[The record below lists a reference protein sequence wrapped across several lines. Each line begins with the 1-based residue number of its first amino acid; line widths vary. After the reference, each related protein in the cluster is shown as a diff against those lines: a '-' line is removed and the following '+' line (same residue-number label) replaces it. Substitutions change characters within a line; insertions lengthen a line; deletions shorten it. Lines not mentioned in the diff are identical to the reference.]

1 MKLSHLNGLRALE
14 ATLRKGTFTAAADE
28 LGVTVAA
35 IGQQIR
41 GLEEYI
47 GVKLFDRLP
56 SGAKPTDEAQ
66 SIASRLTVGFT
77 HIEEVLGEL
86 RSGRHDGSVSI
97 SMSRY
102 VLDDWLAER
111 MPLFHKKF
119 PEVKVNFHTGEKF
132 VDLLSSEADMA
143 IRFSPEPAPEYS
155 FDELY
160 KGCFLPVCTPEFAI
174 LHNLSQTT
182 KDLTG
187 VPLFQIHEV
196 TSDPAWIGWPELMK
210 RHGVCKSDPMP
221 IQQISGY
228 RTALTGEGLILC
240 GLTEGFNDLSE
251 GRLVAPL
258 GPDYV
263 MQFTYGYR
271 LVWPAGRSPTRA
283 MRLFRT
289 WLLDVHKEFIDEA
302 SVLLGVQLH

>member
-41 GLEEYI
+41 GLEAYI
-47 GVKLFDRLP
+47 DVKLFDRLP
-56 SGAKPTDEAQ
+56 SGVRPTDDALA
-66 SIASRLTVGFT
+66 IAARLTVGFT
-77 HIEEVLGEL
+77 YIEEVFGEL
-86 RSGRHDGSVSI
+86 RSGRRDGSLSI
-97 SMSRY
+97 TMSRY

-111 MPLFHKKF
+111 MPRFYEQF
-119 PEVKVNFHTGEKF
+119 PEVSIIFHTGDKL
-132 VDLLSSEADMA
+132 VDLLSGEADMA
-143 IRFSPEPAPEYS
+143 IRFSPEPGPEYS

-160 KGCFLPVCTPEFAI
+160 MGCFLPVCTPEFAAR
-174 LHNLSQTT
+174 HNLSQDT

-187 VPLFQIHEV
+187 VPLFQIHEI
-196 TSDPAWIGWPELMK
+196 TSDPAWIGWPGLLE
-210 RHGVCKSDPMP
+210 RHKVRKSDPMP
-221 IQQISGY
+221 IQQVSGY

-240 GLTEGFNDLSE
+240 GLTEGFNDLAE

-258 GPDYV
+258 GPEYV

-271 LVWPAGRSPTRA
+271 LVWPAGRSQSPA
-283 MRLFRT
+283 MRNFRK
-289 WLLDVHKEFIDEA
+289 WLLAVHQEFINEA
-302 SVLLGVQLH
+302 SSLLGVQLR